1 MSIPALNIATSPDIT
16 FLSASPCSQPLAN
29 AAPKPAF
36 KLGFLLIGIFGALK
50 AIPMFSWL
58 RRSGAFDSAA
68 VRLTV
73 VRNRGNISVNQ
84 SAIAS
89 LGLLRDGCRL
99 IPLAAP
105 ALQQPAQSFSV
116 AFSRPV
122 RANGYYFETAGG
134 PPEADP
140 VAWSVES
147 FDGAAWRPIG
157 ASTEIVWPRSGHTVP
172 RDLHPRVPY
181 PTPTGRHAVV
191 AVDHR
196 PSLPRVLEFLTGL
209 NGIAGILACLAASLL
224 SRVQWVRPLVIAIF
238 VPPVLVYAFSAVWH
252 QCVEQRHAAFVYWT
266 TAVNPAIMVVGLV
279 FREEYT
285 VAYSMLCLVM
295 HSAMRCY
302 CRWALFGELWD
313 LAPLLRWI
321 FIDSPYLP
329 VFFLGFMIPCLRRW
343 VLAQS
348 RGLILADQQRYDAAW
363 ADTLSDPAAREALR
377 DLRELVAELRQR
389 AAGAPPRQR
398 RVLPRPAALEPV
410 DCGPPPVP
418 SSVLRWVPSFYGDDD
433 LGRDRVPADC
443 LDQLFTQAACLNPIL
458 TGKVMAWALASGGC
472 LPCAAGGGGK
482 GSRSLVF
489 VRAAELGDGRLV
501 QWAKIKSR
509 SRAIEKTVRSYHGV
523 SSFTYHLALLQYGP
537 LRKLLMYLTC
547 T

>member
-1 MSIPALNIATSPDIT
+1 MGLLFT
-16 FLSASPCSQPLAN
+16 FKVVQTT
-29 AAPKPAF
+29 
-36 KLGFLLIGIFGALK
+36 I
-50 AIPMFSWL
+50 WL
-58 RRSGAFDSAA
+58 PRSGAFDSAA

-73 VRNRGNISVNQ
+73 VRNRGSVSVNQ

-99 IPLAAP
+99 TPLAAP

-122 RANGYYFETAGG
+122 RANGYYFETAAG

-147 FDGAAWRPIG
+147 FDGAAWWPIG

-196 PSLPRVLEFLTGL
+196 PSLPRVLELLTAL
-209 NGIAGILACLAASLL
+209 NGTLCVLACFLVACMSKG
-224 SRVQWVRPLVIAIF
+224 QWVRPIVIFMFA
-238 VPPVLVYAFSAVWH
+238 PPVFTYGFSAVWH
-252 QCVEQRHAAFVYWT
+252 HSIEQHHAAFVYW
-266 TAVNPAIMVVGLV
+266 AMLVNPGMMVTGLY

-285 VAYSMLCLVM
+285 VFYFMSFLVM
-295 HSAMRCY
+295 HSVTRY
-302 CRWALFGELWD
+302 FCRWAIFGEVWD
-313 LAPLLRWI
+313 LDPLLRWI

-329 VFFLGFMIPCLRRW
+329 VFFVGFMIPCLRHW
-343 VLAQS
+343 ALARS
-348 RGLILADQQRYDAAW
+348 RNLILADQQRYDAVW
-363 ADTLSDPAAREALR
+363 SDTLWDPTTLQALRELR
-377 DLRELVAELRQR
+377 DLVLQLRQR
-389 AAGAPPRQR
+389 PLETTPRQYLMNR
-398 RVLPRPAALEPV
+398 RPAAL
-410 DCGPPPVP
+410 DSSGQRDSGSSRI

-472 LPCAAGGGGK
+472 LPCAAGGGE

-489 VRAAELGDGRLV
+489 VRASKLGDGRLV
-501 QWAKIKSR
+501 QWAKIKST

-523 SSFTYHLALLQYGP
+523 SSLTYHLALLVCAVWSTKEVTDVDFMYKIYFDMT
-537 LRKLLMYLTC
+537 LRIGIAISF
-547 T
+547 